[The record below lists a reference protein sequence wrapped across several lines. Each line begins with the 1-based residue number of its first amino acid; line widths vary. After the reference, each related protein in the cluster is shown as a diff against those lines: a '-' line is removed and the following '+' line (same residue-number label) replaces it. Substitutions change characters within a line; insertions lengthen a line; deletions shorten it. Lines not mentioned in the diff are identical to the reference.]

1 MPPSRERHPPT
12 LPAGTHLPPTHVL
25 DGQHTHAGPTPGHV
39 PQHRIPSPRR
49 ARGSA
54 RSAPPPARRR
64 PPPMPRAKN
73 STAERVGVDTSTRRH
88 LDTRQEG
95 HPGRAGWPCREHD
108 GMRTIED
115 RLAEISGVIAAPL
128 GHHEQPVRMT
138 PIPTATSACT
148 PGRHHRS
155 RRRLHEVRSRTAAA
169 EHGRVANA
177 PTTLGVLLGSTS
189 ASSTRPLQADAGA
202 GRGGLRVGSRDPAR
216 ARQHHDVP
224 HHKHGE
230 TARCRSAA
238 PWAIT
243 G

>member
-1 MPPSRERHPPT
+1 MCLTANTPT
-12 LPAGTHLPPTHVL
+12 
-25 DGQHTHAGPTPGHV
+25 
-39 PQHRIPSPRR
+39 
-49 ARGSA
+49 
-54 RSAPPPARRR
+54 PARRLVTYR
-64 PPPMPRAKN
+64 STEFHRLEGHGDRQDLHPRRLAAARHQCRGRRTP
-73 STAERVGVDTSTRRH
+73 TAERVGVDTSTRRH

-128 GHHEQPVRMT
+128 GPHEQPVRMT